1 MTTDPG
7 PSTRSLAR
15 SSVVVGAGTLLSRLT
30 GFVRVSVLAAV
41 LGISLV
47 TDAYNL
53 ANSTPNIVYELLLG
67 GILTATLVPLFVKAV
82 EEADPVASRAI
93 TTVSLALLFAGT
105 LLGTL
110 AAPWIIDVYSGLA
123 GSSHGA
129 GVTQHQIVQQQ
140 ELATQL
146 LRWFMPQMLFY
157 GVTALATA
165 MLNARRRFAAA
176 AFAPALNNIVVIAA
190 LLAVARV
197 STHTPTLH
205 SVLDDPVVVLLLGLG
220 TTAGVV
226 AMALVLVPAV
236 RRAGGDF
243 GWHWEPRHPAVRK
256 LARLSGWTVGY
267 VAANQ
272 VAFLVVLVL
281 AYRSTGAV
289 SVYLAAF
296 TLYQLPHGLLAV
308 SIMTAL
314 APELARSHQRGDF
327 AALRHHFASGL
338 RMLVLVM
345 VPAALGMAVLARPLV
360 HALLDHGN
368 FKHHFVSVTADTLAA
383 FAVGL
388 AAFSVYL
395 YVVRTYTSIQNTR
408 TPFVLN
414 AVENGV
420 NIATAFALWE
430 WQGVAGLAWSWTI
443 AYTVG
448 AVAALL
454 TLRRDLGGIEGRSI
468 VATLWRVV
476 VALVPAVASV
486 VVIDRM
492 IGDATFESSVA
503 VLALGA
509 VAGTVVFVGALQLLG
524 ISLIRMIRD
533 ILRRD
538 AAPAAANA

>member
-1 MTTDPG
+1 MTTEAG

-15 SSVVVGAGTLLSRLT
+15 SSVIVGAGTLLSRLT
-30 GFVRVSVLAAV
+30 GFLRVSALAAV
-41 LGISLV
+41 LGITLV

-67 GILTATLVPLFVKAV
+67 GILTATLVPLFVKSV

-93 TTVSLALLFAGT
+93 TTVSIALLFAGT
-105 LLGTL
+105 VLGTL

-123 GSSHGA
+123 GNSHGA
-129 GVTQHQIVQQQ
+129 GVTHHQIVLQQD
-140 ELATQL
+140 LATQL

-176 AFAPALNNIVVIAA
+176 AFAPALNNVVVIAA

-205 SVLDDPVVVLLLGLG
+205 SVLDDPVLVLLLGLG

-296 TLYQLPHGLLAV
+296 TVYQLPHGLLAV

-314 APELARSHQRGDF
+314 APELARSHQRNDF
-327 AALRHHFASGL
+327 AALRRHFAAGL
-338 RMLVLVM
+338 RMLLLVM

-360 HALLDHGN
+360 HALLDHG
-368 FKHHFVSVTADTLAA
+368 HFRHQYVAVTADTLAA
-383 FAVGL
+383 FAIGL

-408 TPFVLN
+408 TPFFLN
-414 AVENGV
+414 LFENGV

-430 WQGVAGLAWSWTI
+430 WKGVTGLAWSWTI
-443 AYTVG
+443 AYTVA
-448 AVAALL
+448 AVAAVL
-454 TLRRDLGGIEGRSI
+454 TLRRDLGGIEGGSI
-468 VATLWRVV
+468 LATLWRVV
-476 VALVPAVASV
+476 VALVPAAASV
-486 VVIDRM
+486 VVIDRAV
-492 IGDATFESSVA
+492 GDASFGSSVA

-509 VAGTVVFVGALQLLG
+509 VVGTVVFVAALALLG

-533 ILRRD
+533 IVRRD
-538 AAPAAANA
+538 GAAVPAGG

>member
-1 MTTDPG
+1 MTTDAA

-30 GFVRVSVLAAV
+30 GFVRVSALAAV
-41 LGISLV
+41 LGITLV

-93 TTVSLALLFAGT
+93 TTVSIALLVTGT
-105 LLGTL
+105 VLGTL

-123 GSSHGA
+123 GSSHGTD
-129 GVTQHQIVQQQ
+129 VTAHQVALQQD
-140 ELATQL
+140 LATQL

-176 AFAPALNNIVVIAA
+176 AFAPALNNVVVIAA

-205 SVLDDPVVVLLLGLG
+205 SVLDDPVLVLLLGLG

-226 AMALVLVPAV
+226 AMALVLIPAL

-267 VAANQ
+267 VIANQ

-296 TLYQLPHGLLAV
+296 TVYQLPHGLLAV

-314 APELARSHQRGDF
+314 APELARSHQRGDI
-327 AALRHHFASGL
+327 AALRRHFAAGL
-338 RMLVLVM
+338 RMLLLVM

-414 AVENGV
+414 VVENGV
-420 NIATAFALWE
+420 NVATAFALWE
-430 WQGVAGLAWSWTI
+430 WKGVTGLAWSWTI

-448 AVAALL
+448 AVVSVL
-454 TLRRDLGGIEGRSI
+454 TLRRDLGGIEGGSV

-476 VALVPAVASV
+476 VALVPTAFVAIV
-486 VVIDRM
+486 VDRA
-492 IGDATFESSVA
+492 IGTGSFGSSIA
-503 VLALGA
+503 VLAFAATAGA
-509 VAGTVVFVGALQLLG
+509 AVFVVTLQLLG

-538 AAPAAANA
+538 GATVAAGA

>member
-1 MTTDPG
+1 MTTEADP
-7 PSTRSLAR
+7 TARSVAR
-15 SSVVVGAGTLLSRLT
+15 SSIVVGAGTLLSRLT
-30 GFVRVSVLAAV
+30 GFLRVSALAAV
-41 LGISLV
+41 LGITLV

-67 GILTATLVPLFVKAV
+67 GILTATLVPLFVRSV
-82 EEADPVASRAI
+82 EDADPVASRAI
-93 TTVSLALLFAGT
+93 TTVSIALLFAGT
-105 LLGTL
+105 VAGTI

-123 GSSHGA
+123 GSHRA
-129 GVTQHQIVQQQ
+129 HVTAHQIALQQ

-176 AFAPALNNIVVIAA
+176 AFAPALNNVVVIAA
-190 LLAVARV
+190 LLAVARA

-205 SVLDDPVVVLLLGLG
+205 SVLDDPALVLLLGLG

-226 AMALVLVPAV
+226 AMAVVLVPAV

-243 GWHWEPRHPAVRK
+243 GWHWEPRHPAVRR

-296 TLYQLPHGLLAV
+296 TVYQLPHGLLAV

-327 AALRHHFASGL
+327 VALRRHFAAGL
-338 RMLVLVM
+338 RMLLLVM

-368 FKHHFVSVTADTLAA
+368 FKHHYVAVTADTLAA
-383 FAVGL
+383 FAIGL

-395 YVVRTYTSIQNTR
+395 YVVRTYTSILNTR

-414 AVENGV
+414 VVENGV
-420 NIATAFALWE
+420 NVATAFALWE
-430 WQGVAGLAWSWTI
+430 WKGVTGLAWSWTI

-448 AVAALL
+448 AIVSIA
-454 TLRRDLGGIEGRSI
+454 TLRRDLGGIDGGS
-468 VATLWRVV
+468 VLATLWRVV
-476 VALVPAVASV
+476 VALGPTAL
-486 VVIDRM
+486 
-492 IGDATFESSVA
+492 VA
-503 VLALGA
+503 VGVDRIIGSGTLVATGADLVVAAIAASAVYAL
-509 VAGTVVFVGALQLLG
+509 TLHLLG
-524 ISLIRMIRD
+524 IPIIRMILD
-533 ILRRD
+533 ILRPSGRARAAD
-538 AAPAAANA
+538 A

>member
-1 MTTDPG
+1 MTAEATAPDA
-7 PSTRSLAR
+7 RSLAR
-15 SSVVVGAGTLLSRLT
+15 SSAVIGAGTLLSRIT
-30 GFVRVSVLAAV
+30 GFLRVSALAA
-41 LGISLV
+41 LGFGLV

-67 GILTATLVPLFVKAV
+67 GILTATLVPLFVKSV

-93 TTVSLALLFAGT
+93 TTISLALLFAGT
-105 LLGTL
+105 VVGTL

-123 GSSHGA
+123 GTAHGA
-129 GVTQHQIVQQQ
+129 RGVAQQ

-176 AFAPALNNIVVIAA
+176 AFAPVLNNVVVIAA

-197 STHTPTLH
+197 TTHTPTVR
-205 SVLDDPVVVLLLGLG
+205 SVLDDPVLVLLLGLG

-236 RRAGGDF
+236 HRSGSDF
-243 GWHWEPRHPAVRK
+243 RWHWEPRHPAVRK

-281 AYRSTGAV
+281 AYPSGGAV

-296 TLYQLPHGLLAV
+296 TFYQLPHGLIAV
-308 SIMTAL
+308 SVMTAL
-314 APELARSHQRGDF
+314 APELARSHQRGDL
-327 AALRHHFASGL
+327 ASLRRHFAGGL
-338 RMLVLVM
+338 RMLVLTM
-345 VPAALGMAVLARPLV
+345 VPAALGLAVLARPLIR
-360 HALLDHGN
+360 ALLDHGD
-368 FKHHFVSVTADTLAA
+368 FSAHDVAETADTLRA
-383 FAVGL
+383 FAIGL

-395 YVVRTYTSIQNTR
+395 YVVRTFTSMQNTR
-408 TPFVLN
+408 TPFLVNL
-414 AVENGV
+414 VENGT

-430 WQGVAGLAWSWTI
+430 WYGVVGLAWSWTI

-448 AVAALL
+448 AAVALL
-454 TLRRDLGGIEGRSI
+454 RLRAHLGGIEGRSV
-468 VATLWRVV
+468 VATVWRVL
-476 VALVPAVASV
+476 VALVPTAL
-486 VVIDRM
+486 
-492 IGDATFESSVA
+492 VA
-503 VLALGA
+503 VGVDRVVGSGSLVAAGADLVVAAIAASAVYAL
-509 VAGTVVFVGALQLLG
+509 TLHLLG
-524 ISLIRMIRD
+524 IPIIRMFLD
-533 ILRRD
+533 ILRPSGRARPAD
-538 AAPAAANA
+538 A